1 MAYSRTT
8 WVDGTT
14 PAINATN
21 LNNIEQGIV
30 DLDNG
35 TVKLTGDQTV
45 AGNKTFT
52 GTVTIQASGNPAD
65 GGGGTIRT
73 AGSRY
78 TLVLKPP
85 DRS

>member
-52 GTVTIQASGNPAD
+52 HVVSMTEGYNNG
-65 GGGGTIRT
+65 
-73 AGSRY
+73 Y
-78 TLVLKPP
+78 TFKD
-85 DRS
+85 DRVVAPHHHPG